1 MTHKRRTRPLF
12 RPERPLGMIGRL
24 LLEVGRQSLLFLRYV
39 ASGSRVHNQV
49 SPVRL
54 ALFRPMTLL
63 GYFPVYKD
71 SWHTKQLTSRTF
83 RREQLGSSCETVSN
97 YSYPLDD
104 WPDDSNH
111 PSTSPSVGIK
121 PDRPNLT
128 EYHAVVRT
136 VRIPCGYAT
145 SLKQH
150 GLARKLESQR

>member
-1 MTHKRRTRPLF
+1 MGV
-12 RPERPLGMIGRL
+12 E
-24 LLEVGRQSLLFLRYV
+24 
-39 ASGSRVHNQV
+39 VHNQV

-54 ALFRPMTLL
+54 ALCRPMTLL

-83 RREQLGSSCETVSN
+83 RREQLGSSRETVSN
-97 YSYPLDD
+97 YLYPLDD

-111 PSTSPSVGIK
+111 PSTSPSVGRK

-136 VRIPCGYAT
+136 VRIPLNTQPGSNNTTLPASWNHKDNPFEPSVHAGLSAT
-145 SLKQH
+145 
-150 GLARKLESQR
+150 